1 MGNAQ
6 FDHFQAALR
15 SSGLGFAPYFM
26 CCHALVCILDGGW
39 SLFGRLRVS
48 ICFVATVA
56 LVVAYAGAALAQSTA
71 DIAAANGTAAQP
83 PNKTNQLAAI
93 AEVERA
99 ASWMA

>member
-1 MGNAQ
+1 MLNSIIFKQHLG
-6 FDHFQAALR
+6 QAGWHLR
-15 SSGLGFAPYFM
+15 
-26 CCHALVCILDGGW
+26 LVVCAACPACILDGGW
-39 SLFGRLRVS
+39 SLFGLLRVS
-48 ICFVATVA
+48 ICVVATVA